1 MRMQPAIPGHPRWLG
16 EHTTDAT
23 VWVRV
28 GHRVLMEG
36 DPDLPHLPLTSCV
49 TLWQITI
56 HSGNPQGVI
65 AMLKTSSPIR
75 PGFIQMNASPCNET
89 VILISRRINAKT
101 RYEWG
106 RPRREHRVSEPARYP
121 TVPDL

>member
-36 DPDLPHLPLTSCV
+36 DPDSPHLPLTSCV

-56 HSGNPQGVI
+56 HSGNLQGVI
-65 AMLKTSSPIR
+65 AMFNSPSR
-75 PGFIQMNASPCNET
+75 NGPGFIEMNATPCNET
-89 VILISRRINAKT
+89 VIQLSRRVNAKA

-106 RPRREHRVSEPARYP
+106 RPRRERRASKPA
-121 TVPDL
+121 